1 MNLQEFERVN
11 AVKSRLLKLAAGGR
25 CEHCGEAYP
34 LVLLEIHV
42 IDRNTDAGTDHID
55 LQKEVIIL
63 CPDCHRFFHAR
74 PVEESIQRELV
85 RYRPKEVK
93 AAMRRILGSRPRP
106 YVPPETGDPAAIF
119 AEMFASGALDLCLNG
134 G

>member
-1 MNLQEFERVN
+1 M
-11 AVKSRLLKLAAGGR
+11 
-25 CEHCGEAYP
+25 
-34 LVLLEIHV
+34 LLEIHV

-93 AAMRRILGSRPRP
+93 AAMRRIMGTRPRR
-106 YVPPETGDPAAIF
+106 YFPPETGDPEAIF
-119 AEMFASGALDLCLNG
+119 AEMFASGSLDLCLNG

>member
-34 LVLLEIHV
+34 LVLLEIHTL
-42 IDRNTDAGTDHID
+42 DPRSRAETACPD
-55 LQKEVIIL
+55 LQKEVLIL
-63 CPDCHRFFHAR
+63 CPDCHFFFHAR

-119 AEMFASGALDLCLNG
+119 AEMFGSGALDLCLNG